1 MTVNKK
7 KYFIELKADEGKI
20 IVSKSK
26 HYDEE
31 QKKEDYD
38 VQGKVVYLPLT
49 ANIEDYEE
57 IEEEIEVDY

>member
-7 KYFIELKADEGKI
+7 KYFIELMADENKI

-31 QKKEDYD
+31 QKKEVYD
-38 VQGKVVYLPLT
+38 VQGKVVYLPLKS
-49 ANIEDYEE
+49 NIEDYEE
-57 IEEEIEVDY
+57 IHEELQK

>member
-31 QKKEDYD
+31 LQKEVYN
-38 VQGKVVYLPLT
+38 VQSKVIYLPLKS
-49 ANIEDYEE
+49 NIEDYEE
-57 IEEEIEVDY
+57 IEEETN

>member
-26 HYDEE
+26 HYDEVIE
-31 QKKEDYD
+31 KEVYD
-38 VQGKVVYLPLT
+38 VEGKVIYLPLK
-49 ANIEDYEE
+49 ANIKDFEE
-57 IEEEIEVDY
+57 IEEEKK